1 MTKSTNSL
9 ISYRY
14 TLHNKSLTN
23 FYILDISR
31 ESSRTMDIKKEM
43 LETWRKEI
51 DFFVETDDSKGIMHV
66 LKHNQ
71 IILIRGGPGSGKTL
85 TAFFIA
91 FKLEMEDNYMVFP
104 SHKPKDIIKFT
115 AEDGRTI
122 FIFDDLFGRFA
133 LNRKSFEKWDDN
145 ENRFS
150 INSMLKKYPKLKLI
164 ITCRSQ
170 ITTNSILKGFE
181 HIGFC
186 YQMNLSVHDK
196 KMIAQQYCKNIPNDL
211 FDERL
216 YANLPFFP
224 LLCKKL
230 HELSDDN
237 IEGCNLETITTE
249 IVFKEVIELKKN
261 GPLAFLTLGLLIV
274 NNNAVLKEMFKI
286 KGKLTEQILPS
297 LMREYKYDFYP
308 SANDILETLYELK
321 GSYLIENDIAFIAI
335 SNTMYNCILCNVGKY
350 FCSTILTFA
359 EDSLIKGRIIL
370 QSLKSADHLRSV
382 PVPGHLEYSY
392 FDRIVAMLRKGNI
405 KDALSNLQSNDADY
419 RLKLMKYCKKYAIDL
434 NGFTETEDGCS
445 TLHVCAQFGYMDIAN
460 FILQTDNGLLDKTN
474 GSGKIPLQVACAYG
488 FCDMVNF
495 LLEYNS
501 NKAIID
507 VNALLLLH
515 ICCMHGHK
523 ELAEIFIRK
532 GADIN
537 LCSSKHGTPIFVAVS
552 NNRLEVIHVLLSY
565 GADINKG
572 TDSGATPLHAACQN
586 KQIDSVLFLLQHNTA
601 VDINKADNNGCTPLY
616 IACQNGYYDI
626 ADTLIINER
635 EKIAVNKADANGLAP
650 IHVAV
655 SGGHLRLTELLLHQ
669 NAFVDKISKKG
680 FTPLY
685 FACQTG
691 NIDIVKLLLRRR
703 ADINGRSEI
712 CSRTP
717 LFSAYEKKHYYIVN
731 HLIKRVSALRTTK
744 YMFLFTACSMED
756 IETVEYLLQNK
767 KLSIDINYIKFGET
781 VLYIAS
787 KKGNAKLV
795 ELLLQYNPDINFLS
809 KTGWTALCFSCKN
822 GDKNSVE
829 SLIKHKASVNL
840 ATRSHLTPLFLSC
853 LHGHIDI
860 IDLLIHHHAYLDE
873 GDRNGWTPLQISCY
887 IGKVGIVDKLL
898 KGKVKMERKS
908 HLKINRQK
916 SVRKKKVQ
924 NYYKIK
930 QTPLCIA
937 CWQCNDASIQIIMD
951 AGADINQ
958 GGTSDCF
965 NSTLDTCDR
974 YVKSRLGYYQISS
987 KETFEETTKLNPLQ
1001 IACYKN
1007 NTDII
1012 RLLLMNNAAVN
1023 ISRPKSIM
1031 TKDVYKHSQYSDK
1044 MHKSVVTSPKVT
1056 PLNIAIQK
1064 GQIIIIRKL
1073 IEHGANINI
1082 PSLTGCTPMHLAIEY
1097 DKTKCFEIVNL
1108 LLERKYNCEINHYM
1122 HGVGTPLYLACSK
1135 NEPKIVEMLIKQK
1148 AEVNQVGDGGQTAL
1162 QIACAQGSEDI
1173 VKMLLEHGAELHSEG
1188 QQGPSPLEIATPTNF
1203 PVIYSILK
1211 SYNVAVKTRTD
1222 FGIFH
1227 SKKKM

>member
-1 MTKSTNSL
+1 MTKFTNSL

-14 TLHNKSLTN
+14 TLNNKSLTN

-170 ITTNSILKGFE
+170 ITTNSVLKGFG
-181 HIGFC
+181 HNGFC

-224 LLCKKL
+224 LLCMK
-230 HELSDDN
+230 LSDEN
-237 IEGCNLETITTE
+237 IDGCNLKKITTE

-261 GPLAFLTLGLLIV
+261 GPLTFLALGLLIV

-297 LMREYKYDFYP
+297 LMQECKYDFHL
-308 SANDILETLYELK
+308 SANHILDTLYELK

-335 SNTMYNCILCNVGKY
+335 SNTMYDCIVCNVGKY

-370 QSLKSADHLRSV
+370 QSLKSADHFRSV
-382 PVPGHLEYSY
+382 TLPGYLEYSY
-392 FDRIVAMLRKGNI
+392 FFRIVGMLRKGNI

-434 NGFTETEDGCS
+434 NSFTETEDGCS

-495 LLEYNS
+495 LLEYTS
-501 NKAIID
+501 NEAIVD

-523 ELAEIFIRK
+523 ELAEMFIQK

-552 NNRLEVIHVLLSY
+552 HNRLEVIRVLLSY

-586 KQIDSVLFLLQHNTA
+586 NQIDSVLVLLKHNKP

-616 IACQNGYYDI
+616 IACQNGFYDI
-626 ADTLIINER
+626 AETLIINER
-635 EKIAVNKADANGLAP
+635 EKTAVNKADVNGLAP

-655 SGGHLRLTELLLHQ
+655 LGGHLRLTELLLHQ
-669 NAFVDKISKKG
+669 NALVDKISKKG

-685 FACQTG
+685 YACQTG
-691 NIDIVKLLLRRR
+691 NIYIVKLLLRRR

-717 LFSAYEKKHYYIVN
+717 LFLAYEKKHYYIVN
-731 HLIKRVSALRTTK
+731 HLIKQVSALRTTK

-767 KLSIDINYIKFGET
+767 KLSIDINYIKYGET

-809 KTGWTALCFSCKN
+809 KTGWTALCFACKN
-822 GDKNSVE
+822 GDKNCVE

-860 IDLLIHHHAYLDE
+860 IDLLIRHHAYLDE

-887 IGKVGIVDKLL
+887 IGKAEIVQKLL
-898 KGKVKMERKS
+898 KGKVKIARKS
-908 HLKINRQK
+908 HVKINRQK

-937 CWQCNDASIQIIMD
+937 CWQCNDSAIQIIMD

-965 NSTLDTCDR
+965 NSTLDACDR
-974 YVKSRLGYYQISS
+974 YVKSRLGYYHISS

-1007 NTDII
+1007 HTDII
-1012 RLLLMNNAAVN
+1012 KLLLMNNAAVN

-1031 TKDVYKHSQYSDK
+1031 TKDVLKHSQYSDK
-1044 MHKSVVTSPKVT
+1044 MHKSVVTSPPVT

-1108 LLERKYNCEINHYM
+1108 LLERKYNCEINYYM

-1135 NEPKIVEMLIKQK
+1135 NEPKIVEMLIKKK
-1148 AEVNQVGDGGQTAL
+1148 AKVNQVGDGGQTAL

-1173 VKMLLEHGAELHSEG
+1173 VKMLLENGAELHSEG
-1188 QQGPSPLEIATPTNF
+1188 QQGPSPFEIATPTNF

-1211 SYNVAVKTRTD
+1211 SYNVAVKTRTG
-1222 FGIFH
+1222 FGFFH
-1227 SKKKM
+1227 SKKKA